1 MDSDLV
7 ALPRLLGLLAVR
19 LQRHLH
25 LGVNV
30 NLKVSRFLHLQPVLP
45 AANCLGVDRHGAAH
59 GRHHENPHDTDH
71 KTITGVENVG
81 LCKCAQF
88 LGRWSTAA
96 GGAWLCARR
105 AGGGGAWRLERWA
118 EWELVEAFQLLEYH
132 LGRGGWVD
140 LISTKLSMSP
150 PVHSNPRHW
159 KIKHIS

>member
-59 GRHHENPHDTDH
+59 GRHHENPHHRSQDDH
-71 KTITGVENVG
+71 CRGKGRIVQVCTVSRSLVHCGRRRLVV
-81 LCKCAQF
+81 CAA
-88 LGRWSTAA
+88 GWRRWSLAPRKV
-96 GGAWLCARR
+96 GRVG
-105 AGGGGAWRLERWA
+105 AGGGIPVTRVSIGERRVGRLDINQA
-118 EWELVEAFQLLEYH
+118 QQAAASAQQNCCYASSLA
-132 LGRGGWVD
+132 
-140 LISTKLSMSP
+140 
-150 PVHSNPRHW
+150 
-159 KIKHIS
+159 

>member
-118 EWELVEAFQLLEYH
+118 DCWWWPPLVATLP
-132 LGRGGWVD
+132 R
-140 LISTKLSMSP
+140 SKP
-150 PVHSNPRHW
+150 HSAGSRTQGAGARRQR
-159 KIKHIS
+159 